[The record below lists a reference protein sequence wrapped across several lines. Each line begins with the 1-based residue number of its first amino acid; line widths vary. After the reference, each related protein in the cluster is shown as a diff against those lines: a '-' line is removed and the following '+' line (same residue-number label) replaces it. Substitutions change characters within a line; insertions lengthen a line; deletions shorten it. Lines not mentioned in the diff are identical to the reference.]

1 MLAECLPDRAE
12 CLPCCPLLCNPSAEI
27 YCRSKPSVVEIISRT
42 VAATVAAA
50 GRTAPE
56 PAALAALEQALLA
69 EKTKNK
75 ELEIRFENSVSS
87 LEKMKAQ
94 YDESQRE
101 YARMVRELGNK
112 GEQVMRTQ
120 RSVAELTAK
129 IAHEEAIRKIAVQ
142 AAINETSHK
151 LSQQLAAE
159 FERGQTFAK
168 NFMSDTRVLFA
179 SPKTPAGA
187 AARI

>member
-1 MLAECLPDRAE
+1 MLPVRAE
-12 CLPCCPLLCNPSAEI
+12 YLSCCPMLCKHLAEI
-27 YCRSKPSVVEIISRT
+27 YCRSKCSVVEIISRT
-42 VAATVAAA
+42 VAATVAV
-50 GRTAPE
+50 GRTSPE

-179 SPKTPAGA
+179 SPKTPAGPSPA
-187 AARI
+187 GRI